1 MPIEITKDAKPDPK
15 LSAIPK
21 DQANLD
27 VDNPTSTRVPSN
39 AQKMNASQPTV
50 DDDAASKSTTGEL
63 RQNFRSIS
71 IVQPEVLSPVIKEEK
86 MSEKD

>member
-1 MPIEITKDAKPDPK
+1 
-15 LSAIPK
+15 
-21 DQANLD
+21 
-27 VDNPTSTRVPSN
+27 VGNPTSTRVPSN
-39 AQKMNASQPTV
+39 AQTKNASQPAV

-71 IVQPEVLSPVIKEEK
+71 IVQPEVVSPVIKEEK

>member
-1 MPIEITKDAKPDPK
+1 M
-15 LSAIPK
+15 
-21 DQANLD
+21 
-27 VDNPTSTRVPSN
+27 DNPTSTRVPSN
-39 AQKMNASQPTV
+39 AQTKNASQPAV

-71 IVQPEVLSPVIKEEK
+71 IVIVQPEVVSPVIKEEK

>member
-1 MPIEITKDAKPDPK
+1 M
-15 LSAIPK
+15 
-21 DQANLD
+21 
-27 VDNPTSTRVPSN
+27 DNPTSTRVPSN
-39 AQKMNASQPTV
+39 AQTKNASQPAV

-71 IVQPEVLSPVIKEEK
+71 IVQPEVVSLVIKEDK

>member
-1 MPIEITKDAKPDPK
+1 M
-15 LSAIPK
+15 
-21 DQANLD
+21 
-27 VDNPTSTRVPSN
+27 
-39 AQKMNASQPTV
+39 

-71 IVQPEVLSPVIKEEK
+71 IVQPEVVSPVIKEEK